1 MNERRI
7 RRIWIKSIRNR
18 DRKINRSTEADRKI
32 AGKNRKNRKIRI
44 KRNRVWGNS
53 RSNSRRGIS
62 EKNLMDKMSGLVT
75 FALKQNRK
83 KLKKSNSVC
92 YILHY

>member
-1 MNERRI
+1 MKIMMKWIKEELEEFEGKI
-7 RRIWIKSIRNR
+7 RRIWSKSIRNR

-44 KRNRVWGNS
+44 KRNRVRGNS

-62 EKNLMDKMSGLVT
+62 EKSYG
-75 FALKQNRK
+75 QNVWLSYLSIETK
-83 KLKKSNSVC
+83 
-92 YILHY
+92 